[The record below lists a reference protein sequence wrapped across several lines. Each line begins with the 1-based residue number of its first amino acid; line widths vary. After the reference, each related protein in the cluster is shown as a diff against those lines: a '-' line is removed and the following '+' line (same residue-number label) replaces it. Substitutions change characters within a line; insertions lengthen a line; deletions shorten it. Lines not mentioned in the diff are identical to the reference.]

1 MLKEKIKMLVQKQS
15 LWMYLVI
22 IVLLISAFCFV
33 PRDGS
38 EVDVV
43 NSDASYHTLSMIK
56 NFQDYPASEHLFV
69 PTVTMKN
76 GAPTPWGPCMQ

>member
-43 NSDASYHTLSMIK
+43 NSDASLVFKS
-56 NFQDYPASEHLFV
+56 F
-69 PTVTMKN
+69 TV
-76 GAPTPWGPCMQ
+76 